1 MALNKKDIT
10 IGFLLIS
17 VVLIVITMY
26 YGFIKLAEL
35 KDLETR
41 NEPIGGM
48 YGVNLGDNVETLF
61 KNPNLFAI
69 DKTSDSETKY
79 DYITT
84 SVSGSDGE
92 SNKLIIY
99 ATKESGTI
107 YEIIYKKYIEN
118 DCEIANVAIK
128 KLRNQ
133 YGLGN
138 YNIMDAIFN
147 MKSIDKDNRSIYVS
161 CGTEIL
167 ERQKKMKIY
176 YNDKIIEDKIN
187 EEYEQY
193 KIKRLN
199 VDLKIN

>member
-1 MALNKKDIT
+1 MELNKKDIV
-10 IGFLLIS
+10 IGSL
-17 VVLIVITMY
+17 VLTVIVIVITMY

-35 KDLETR
+35 KGLETK

-69 DKTSDSETKY
+69 DKTSDIETKY

-84 SVSGSDGE
+84 SISGSNGE

-99 ATKESGTI
+99 TTKDTGTI

-118 DCEIANVAIK
+118 DCEMANVAIK
-128 KLRNQ
+128 KLRSQ

-138 YNIMDAIFN
+138 YNVVDSIFN
-147 MKSIDKDNRSIYVS
+147 MRSINKDNRAIYVS
-161 CGTEIL
+161 CGKELL
-167 ERQKKMKIY
+167 ESQNKMRIY
-176 YNDKIIEDKIN
+176 YNDKVIEDKLN

-193 KIKRLN
+193 KIKRTN
-199 VDLKIN
+199 VDLKLN